1 MDTLYV
7 KIISPNKTIYEGPAV
22 AVSSQNSQ
30 GNFDI
35 LPQHANFLTMT
46 KNSPIIIHTIDK
58 KQLEFKI
65 PLSII
70 YNLGNRV
77 SIYTDIVPEGPLASN
92 Y

>member
-1 MDTLYV
+1 
-7 KIISPNKTIYEGPAV
+7 
-22 AVSSQNSQ
+22 
-30 GNFDI
+30 
-35 LPQHANFLTMT
+35 MT